1 MHTVVLQVFTILQA
15 RFYSYSEKC
24 VTPVSVTY
32 WSFSAILKW
41 GEVTPRWIFLV
52 HWAPAERRGRPIKC
66 HGDSIQQHVLWDVSA
81 SFSVSQVM
89 KRVPGDVTH
98 QLAAVTAPLWVL
110 QFGPSG
116 ESYNH
121 THKYT
126 LCHLI
131 SITGENPSV
140 KVQCVKLIFS
150 GIPRLG
156 LLYGSGSGSS
166 FYWLSLKLSFIKSTS
181 LQLLQC
187 GLCRCIVNYCC

>member
-1 MHTVVLQVFTILQA
+1 MKWWRIQMHTVVLQVFTILQA

-24 VTPVSVTY
+24 ITPVSVTY

-98 QLAAVTAPLWVL
+98 QLAAVTAPLCLSAPVWPLRWEL
-110 QFGPSG
+110 QPHTQIHSMPPHFNHWRKSIC
-116 ESYNH
+116 ESPMCQTN
-121 THKYT
+121 
-126 LCHLI
+126 I
-131 SITGENPSV
+131 
-140 KVQCVKLIFS
+140 
-150 GIPRLG
+150 
-156 LLYGSGSGSS
+156 
-166 FYWLSLKLSFIKSTS
+166 
-181 LQLLQC
+181 
-187 GLCRCIVNYCC
+187 